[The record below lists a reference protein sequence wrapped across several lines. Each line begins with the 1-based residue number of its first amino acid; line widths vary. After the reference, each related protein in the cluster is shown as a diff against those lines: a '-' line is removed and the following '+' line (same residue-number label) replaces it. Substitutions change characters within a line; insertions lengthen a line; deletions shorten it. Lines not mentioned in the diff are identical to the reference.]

1 MHVKVTKDFG
11 KLSDK
16 LHRQMVLRLDE
27 AGRTV
32 RDEVRHSISIPGY
45 GEPSPPGKPPHLQS
59 GDLWK
64 SYGHTVDPAAMTVR
78 IGSPLSYALILE
90 LGLEPVK
97 APRPHLRR
105 ALYSMQADLRAILCA
120 PL

>member
-1 MHVKVTKDFG
+1 MHVKVTKNFG
-11 KLSDK
+11 QLSAK

-45 GEPSPPGKPPHLQS
+45 GEPSPPGRPPHLQS
-59 GDLWK
+59 GDLWR
-64 SYGHTVDPAAMTVR
+64 SYGHEVDVARMTVR
-78 IGSPLSYALILE
+78 IGSPLPYALVLE
-90 LGLEPVK
+90 LGLSPIA

-105 ALYSMQADLRAILCA
+105 ALYAVQADLRAILCA